1 MSGVLETYAGAV
13 AARTQKAGWIEV
25 VLPVVLPVV
34 VELITKCFDK
44 SSELKSFA
52 EGQRSA
58 LQLAGLRI
66 RCNRAAREAGIDGFR
81 RVQKA
86 GTALMTSHSS
96 MNWTTGPICSP
107 APNRTSTPKRWP
119 KRSPSPKQTLR
130 AVPRLPA

>member
-52 EGQRSA
+52 EGQRSS

-86 GTALMTSHSS
+86 GTALMTA
-96 MNWTTGPICSP
+96 IIDE
-107 APNRTSTPKRWP
+107 
-119 KRSPSPKQTLR
+119 LDDR
-130 AVPRLPA
+130 AGLLAGTESNVYAEAMAEALAVA

>member
-1 MSGVLETYAGAV
+1 MSEVLETFAGAV

-25 VLPVVLPVV
+25 VLPVVLPAV

-44 SSELKSFA
+44 SSELQAFA
-52 EGQRSA
+52 EGERSA

-86 GTALMTSHSS
+86 GTALMQAVLDELDDRAEILAGSESS
-96 MNWTTGPICSP
+96 AYAEAM
-107 APNRTSTPKRWP
+107 AEA
-119 KRSPSPKQTLR
+119 L
-130 AVPRLPA
+130 AVA

>member
-86 GTALMTSHSS
+86 GTALMQ
-96 MNWTTGPICSP
+96 
-107 APNRTSTPKRWP
+107 AV
-119 KRSPSPKQTLR
+119 LDELDDR
-130 AVPRLPA
+130 ADLLAGTESNAYDDAMAEALAVA